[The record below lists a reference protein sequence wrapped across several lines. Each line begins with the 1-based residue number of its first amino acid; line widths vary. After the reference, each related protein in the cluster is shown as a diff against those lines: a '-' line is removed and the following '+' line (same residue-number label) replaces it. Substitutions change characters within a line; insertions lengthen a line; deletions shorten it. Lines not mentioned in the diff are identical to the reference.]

1 MGDKEELMARNR
13 VRDYAIWHEYT
24 QGGVTRAA
32 LGRKYSLSH
41 THITLILWKQERR
54 RKIQKEYAEGAT
66 FEELQKKYDMS
77 AERLQRQL

>member
-1 MGDKEELMARNR
+1 MGAKEELMARNR

-24 QGGVTRAA
+24 QDGVIKAA
-32 LGRKYSLSH
+32 LARKYGLSP

-54 RKIQKEYAEGAT
+54 RKIQKEHAEGAT
-66 FEELQKKYDMS
+66 FEELQKKYNMS